1 MRYRF
6 IERERQSYPV
16 ERLCKMMEVSRSGF
30 YGWRRRP
37 KSKRAQQDEG
47 LTRQIHHIY
56 AQNRRV
62 YGAPRIHAELRDQ
75 DIRCSRKRVA
85 RLMRSAGL
93 KGKVKGAKKPKRSAP
108 SVPATNL
115 LKAHGAV
122 TKTDQVWISD
132 ITYLRY
138 R

>member
-6 IERERQSYPV
+6 IEQERAHYSV
-16 ERLCKMMEVSRSGF
+16 GRLCKTMRVSRSGF
-30 YGWRRRP
+30 YAWRRRP
-37 KSKRAQQDEG
+37 QSKRAQRDEL
-47 LTRQIHHIY
+47 LTRHIQLVY
-56 AQNRRV
+56 QQNRSI

-75 DIRCSRKRVA
+75 KIRCSRKRVA
-85 RLMRSAGL
+85 RLMHAAGL

-122 TKTDQVWISD
+122 TKTDQV
-132 ITYLRY
+132 
-138 R
+138 